1 MALILEFDD
10 TNAYLSYICV
20 FFLGLGP
27 GFVFLGILSH
37 LQYPQTR
44 WNARD
49 TCELMSFLPP
59 KNALFS
65 SICEA
70 LRMDGKSAK
79 PSYTKLVISWQWTN
93 GSTVGRNPA
102 NYLGCIYETL

>member
-10 TNAYLSYICV
+10 TNAYLSYI
-20 FFLGLGP
+20 FFFSLGLGP

-37 LQYPQTR
+37 LQYPQSR

-59 KNALFS
+59 KKRSLLFD
-65 SICEA
+65 
-70 LRMDGKSAK
+70 LRGVKDGWFHGSEPMVVLLEEIRLTTWDVYMK
-79 PSYTKLVISWQWTN
+79 PCNYISYIM
-93 GSTVGRNPA
+93 G
-102 NYLGCIYETL
+102 